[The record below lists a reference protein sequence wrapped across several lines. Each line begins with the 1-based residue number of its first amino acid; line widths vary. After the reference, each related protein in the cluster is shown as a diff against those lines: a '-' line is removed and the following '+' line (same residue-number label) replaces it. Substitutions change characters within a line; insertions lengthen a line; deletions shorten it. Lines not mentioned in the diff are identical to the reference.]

1 MLQALEVTQKS
12 AERPP
17 RAGAAEQPAEASGM
31 PPVAARVKW
40 FDATRGFGFLV
51 SDSLDGDILIHFSVL
66 RDHGRRSLPEGAIV
80 ECVPARLERG
90 LQAIKV
96 LSIDASTSAP
106 VAGAQRPFEHKPERS
121 ALAADAGPFE
131 PVEVKW
137 FNRSKGYGF
146 LFRPGIEGEDIFVHM
161 ETARISGVGELQQGQ
176 LLEARIAEGP
186 KGLTAV
192 ELQLPS

>member
-1 MLQALEVTQKS
+1 MLQALEVNQRTAESPPPVGAAAQS
-12 AERPP
+12 AEQ
-17 RAGAAEQPAEASGM
+17 AGL
-31 PPVAARVKW
+31 PPVTARVKW

-51 SDSLDGDILIHFSVL
+51 SDEIEGDILIHFSVL

-90 LQAIKV
+90 LQAVKV
-96 LSIDASTSAP
+96 IAIDSSTAAP
-106 VAGAQRPFEHKPERS
+106 APRPARPTDHKPERS
-121 ALAADAGPFE
+121 ALAAGAGEFE

-146 LFRPGIEGEDIFVHM
+146 LFRPGAEGDDIFVHM
-161 ETARISGVGELQQGQ
+161 ETARVCGVGELQQGQ
-176 LLEARIAEGP
+176 ALEARIADGP

-192 ELQLPS
+192 ELQLPE

>member
-1 MLQALEVTQKS
+1 MLQTLEVNHS
-12 AERPP
+12 
-17 RAGAAEQPAEASGM
+17 RADGSQPASASAHSADQAEL
-31 PPVAARVKW
+31 PPVTARVKW

-51 SDSLDGDILIHFSVL
+51 CDDLDGDILIHFTVL
-66 RDHGRRSLPEGAIV
+66 RDHGRRSLPEGALV

-90 LQAIKV
+90 LQAVRV
-96 LSIDASTSAP
+96 LSIDAASSVQAP
-106 VAGAQRPFEHKPERS
+106 RPPRS
-121 ALAADAGPFE
+121 SENRPARGALADSAREFE

-146 LFRPGIEGEDIFVHM
+146 LFRPGSEGEDIFVHM
-161 ETARISGVGELQQGQ
+161 ETARTSGVGELQQGQ
-176 LLEARIAEGP
+176 HLEARIAEGP